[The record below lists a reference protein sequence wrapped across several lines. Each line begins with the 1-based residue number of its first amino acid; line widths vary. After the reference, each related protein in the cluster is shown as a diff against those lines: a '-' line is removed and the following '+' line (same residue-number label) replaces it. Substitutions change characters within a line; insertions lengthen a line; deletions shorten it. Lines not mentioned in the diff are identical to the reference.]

1 MRTDELNRSENEV
14 LIRRMF
20 GWPMMARR
28 RISFTSPGEY
38 RRAALLPS
46 CLAGFGRDCAGGM
59 TIAAI
64 GEVLG

>member
-1 MRTDELNRSENEV
+1 
-14 LIRRMF
+14 
-20 GWPMMARR
+20 MMARR

-46 CLAGFGRDCAGGM
+46 CLAGFGRDCAGAM